1 MSACPVESVW
11 AIYTQACVDAFEVME
26 QPDPSPTLVDAA
38 FESARRAR
46 ENWEAI
52 WEVTA

>member
-1 MSACPVESVW
+1 MCAVEETW
-11 AIYTQACVDAFEVME
+11 NIYTQAAVDCFEVLE
-26 QPDPSPTLVDAA
+26 QPDPSPSLVDAA

-46 ENWEAI
+46 ENWEQV